1 VGIERRSTPHAQYG
15 TNIEVLVVENRRKH
29 THLEVVR
36 AGQQLGAGGDAV
48 DLLRVLLPRIL
59 ARQLAEL

>member
-1 VGIERRSTPHAQYG
+1 VSIRQEWRIYFSFTCG
-15 TNIEVLVVENRRKH
+15 

-59 ARQLAEL
+59 ARQLAELQ